1 MLCLLLCKLLL
12 FKMDKT
18 RLYNPIIR
26 LPYSLHTV
34 SLCLSLVIIKITPI
48 VIIMVDIVD
57 VIVQQV
63 QHL

>member
-1 MLCLLLCKLLL
+1 MTKA
-12 FKMDKT
+12 

-26 LPYSLHTV
+26 LPYILDSVPLSL
-34 SLCLSLVIIKITPI
+34 SLSLVIIKITPI

-57 VIVQQV
+57 VVVQQV